1 MKFKTLYLCILLSFI
16 GYGIAYSQN
25 CDLPTELPNS
35 LAGIE
40 AANKIIAECYAPII
54 HQMAEREH
62 DHSVNGRADLITSV
76 HYDKVPDMD
85 GDGEDDIDYD
95 CTNNWE
101 NLTDYIGGTTLS
113 HDELDPVVYYS
124 VVWTNVAWVVTYAF
138 YHPRD
143 YAGYVG
149 VCCWD
154 NHEND
159 LEGAILVIDR
169 STNNVT
175 GGYSISHFNLL
186 TYHTITAIPDVFI
199 DNRGHAVELNIG
211 TDCIEDDG
219 GLSCDNCMHFSL
231 GHIVYTPSQDGN
243 AFVDAEPLVNPDG
256 NMSQNL
262 VGTGEY
268 ILEDIFGSSPISLNN
283 LKNSPLIFSGSKFAS
298 DGSSDCQDQGEASAP
313 WGWGQL
319 SYSFDSL
326 IDLIFG
332 ALNDDGYFPV
342 TPAYFEAIIGTEFE
356 ILHNPYFPDCD
367 AEVEYINEHITLTGD
382 IKIKRNVIVNSG
394 VKLTLTDSNWQFAT
408 GGSISLRANAE
419 LTLDNTT
426 LTSCGSGKWDG
437 IKIDYNNNSVGATI
451 KVLNGSTISNAVT
464 GIDVNSQGVLGGL
477 SINNIQCMD
486 SRFINNNTGVKI
498 KDNENSFTGNVYIN
512 CVFEG
517 DQSTGI
523 ELINNRA
530 SFVHQCTFTNGLI
543 GVSTIDSK
551 VTVREGTAF
560 EGMHQGLLL
569 EGTHPL
575 SSMIKIGDMNT
586 VSNSFTG
593 NDYGIVSSGVI
604 GAGAMQLS
612 NNNFYN
618 DVNTAMTGA
627 NFYLINNNSYTG
639 GSYGITSGAT
649 GDDMNHIQCNRFT
662 NASADLEIGNLFWLE
677 NSNTDFLENEYSSV
691 VGVSTFNTD
700 LRNNIGAPAASAS
713 NCFSTSGNTDIAEFG
728 SGSDFFTYHYYDDS
742 ATTDCQEPD
751 NPLGYGKSQ
760 SLQPGDYCFG
770 DIGVFN
776 LIDPTGSGTPGVIHV
791 IPPDTGDPVIC
802 HTCIKDSIDYWI
814 HIVIASGGDD
824 PRTEVNDENPLQAGS
839 PLTTHNEEVLG
850 QWINYALYVAIRTQ
864 NWDFAEQVLTP
875 LQKWRWQ
882 IRLFGIKMLRGDY
895 IGAQTVLD
903 RLPERNQ
910 NEIYFKDI
918 QRINLKRMNGYHGE
932 KRITQAEIAHLR
944 IIAESIHPVSGYARS
959 LYHLLEGELL
969 PVALPNIDISKIR
982 NAKESNNS
990 ETEDNSNTRG
1000 ISIYPNPAIQMFN
1013 VVSNTKN
1020 IDKVTI
1026 YSLEGRKILERDN
1039 IDNSHVKIDVANIQ
1053 AGIYIIHITQENGDS
1068 FTDKIIIH

>member
-1 MKFKTLYLCILLSFI
+1 MKFKTLCLCILLSFI
-16 GYGIAYSQN
+16 GYDVSYSQD
-25 CDLPTELPNS
+25 CDLPTELPSS

-40 AANKIIAECYAPII
+40 AANKTIAECFAPTI
-54 HQMAEREH
+54 HQMAERELE
-62 DHSVNGRADLITSV
+62 HSVNGRADFITSV
-76 HYDKVPDMD
+76 FYDKLPN
-85 GDGEDDIDYD
+85 GDIDYD

-101 NLTDYIGGTTLS
+101 NLADYKDGTTLS

-124 VVWTNVAWVVTYAF
+124 VVWTNVAWVVTYGF

-149 VCCWD
+149 ACCLD

-159 LEGAILVIDR
+159 FEGTILVIDR

-186 TYHTITAIPDVFI
+186 KYHTITAIPDVFI

-211 TDCIEDDG
+211 TDCIEDII
-219 GLSCDNCMHFSL
+219 LSCDNCMHFSL
-231 GHIVYTPSQDGN
+231 GHIIYTLSQDGN
-243 AFVDAEPLVNPDG
+243 AFVDAAPLVNSAG

-262 VGTGEY
+262 VGTGAY

-283 LKNSPLIFSGSKFAS
+283 LKTSPNVFSGSKFAS
-298 DGSSDCQDQGEASAP
+298 DGSSDCQDANGAASAP
-313 WGWGQL
+313 WGWSQFD
-319 SYSFDSL
+319 YSSNLLLSL
-326 IDLIFG
+326 IFW
-332 ALNDDGYFPV
+332 ALHEEEYFPV
-342 TPAYFEAIIGTEFE
+342 TPAIFEAFLGIEYE
-356 ILHNPYFPDCD
+356 LLYNPYFPDCD
-367 AEVEYINEHITLTGD
+367 AEVEYINSDMSLTGD
-382 IKIKRNVIVNSG
+382 IKTKQNVVVNSG

-408 GGSISLRANAE
+408 GGSISLRENAE
-419 LTLDNTT
+419 LILDNTT

-437 IKIDYNNNSVGATI
+437 IKIDYNDNSLGATI
-451 KVLNGSTISNAVT
+451 KVLNESTISNAVT
-464 GIDVNSQGVLGGL
+464 GIDVNSQGAAGGGS
-477 SINNIQCMD
+477 SINNIQCKD

-498 KDNENSFTGNVYIN
+498 KDNVSSFTWNSYSN

-517 DQSTGI
+517 DQSIGI
-523 ELINNRA
+523 ELINNRTA
-530 SFVHQCTFTNGLI
+530 IVDQCTFTNGLI
-543 GVSTIDSK
+543 GVNTIDSK
-551 VTVREGTAF
+551 LEVREGTEF

-586 VSNSFTG
+586 ASNSFIG
-593 NDYGIVSSGVI
+593 NYYGILSTGVV
-604 GAGAMQLS
+604 GAEAMQIS

-618 DVNTAMTGA
+618 DVNTSITGA

-639 GSYGITSGAT
+639 GSYGITSGST
-649 GDDMNHIQCNRFT
+649 GDEMNHIQCNSFT

-677 NSNTDFLENEYSSV
+677 NSNTDFLENQYSSV
-691 VGVSTFNTD
+691 IGVSTFNTD
-700 LRNNIGAPAASAS
+700 LRNDIGTPDESAS

-742 ATTDCQEPD
+742 ATANCQEPD
-751 NPLGYGKSQ
+751 DSVGFSKSE
-760 SLQPGDYCFG
+760 SLQLGNYCDG
-770 DIGVFN
+770 NIGVFN
-776 LIDPTGSGTPGVIHV
+776 LIDTTGNGTSCTFHV
-791 IPPDTGDPVIC
+791 IPSGPDDTIECP
-802 HTCIKDSIDYWI
+802 TCIKDSIDRWI
-814 HIVIASGGDD
+814 PIVIASGGDD

-839 PLTTHNEEVLG
+839 LLTSYNEEVLD

-864 NWDFAEQVLTP
+864 SWDCAEQVLAP

-882 IRLFGIKMLRGDY
+882 IRLFGIKVLRSDY

-903 RLPERNQ
+903 GLPERNQ

-918 QRINLKRMNGYHGE
+918 QRINLKRMYGYHGE

-969 PVALPNIDISKIR
+969 PVALPSVDVSKIR
-982 NAKESNNS
+982 NAKESGNS

-1000 ISIYPNPAIQMFN
+1000 INIYPNPAIHIFN
-1013 VVSNTKN
+1013 VVSNTQSIN
-1020 IDKVTI
+1020 KVTI
-1026 YSLEGRKILERDN
+1026 YSLEGRTILERDN
-1039 IDNSHVKIDVANIQ
+1039 IDNSNVQIDVANIR
-1053 AGIYIIHITQENGDS
+1053 AGIYMMHITQENGES
-1068 FTDKIIIH
+1068 YTEKIIIN